1 MEGRNLVDIKQLRY
15 FYTIAEEGKITTAA
29 KKLHIAQP
37 PLSYQLKN
45 LENEL
50 GVKLVERGSR
60 SIKLT
65 DAGLMLYNRA
75 KQILNLTQTTI
86 DELNDFKNGTHGTL
100 SIGTVSSSGP
110 SLVNNILLKFH
121 EKYPLIN
128 FEIHEGNTYELLEIL
143 KRGIIEF
150 AIVRT
155 PFNAYGFNCIYLPS
169 EPMAAIMHPDFN
181 YSSKSTTK
189 INELYDKPLIFYR
202 RFEKLI
208 YEACENSGFHPK
220 VFCKN
225 DDARTSL
232 LWASAGLG
240 IAITPKSVVS
250 LGNSNLVCKEIE
262 DLSLSTQLAVIWPKN
277 SYISST
283 AENFFEMFKL

>member
-1 MEGRNLVDIKQLRY
+1 MDIKQLKY

-45 LENEL
+45 LETEL

-60 SIKLT
+60 NIKLT

-100 SIGTVSSSGP
+100 SIGTVSSSGW
-110 SLVNNILLKFH
+110 SLVNNILIKFH
-121 EKYPLIN
+121 KKYPLIN

-155 PFNAYGFNCIYLPS
+155 PFNSYGLNCIYLPK
-169 EPMAAIMHPDFN
+169 EPMVAVMREDFN
-181 YSSKSTTK
+181 YSLSNTTK
-189 INELYDKPLIFYR
+189 ISELKDKPLIFYR

-208 YEACENSGFHPK
+208 YEACENSNFRPK

-225 DDARTSL
+225 DDARTTL
-232 LWASAGLG
+232 LWASAGFG
-240 IAITPKSVVS
+240 IAIVPKSVVS
-250 LGNSNLVCKEIE
+250 LGNSNLIYKKIE
-262 DLSLSTQLAVIWPKN
+262 DASLSTQLAAIWPKN
-277 SYISST
+277 NYISSS
-283 AENFFEMFKL
+283 AKNFFEMFNI

>member
-1 MEGRNLVDIKQLRY
+1 MDIKQLRY

-45 LENEL
+45 LETEL
-50 GVKLVERGSR
+50 GVKLVDRGSR
-60 SIKLT
+60 SIRLT

-86 DELNDFKNGTHGTL
+86 DEINDFKEGTHGTL
-100 SIGTVSSSGP
+100 SLGTVSTSGA
-110 SLVNNILLKFH
+110 SLVNNILTKFH
-121 EKYPLIN
+121 NKYPYVN

-143 KRGIIEF
+143 NRGIIEA

-155 PFNAYGFNCIYLPS
+155 PFNTYGLNSIYLPY
-169 EPMAAIMHPDFN
+169 EPMVAAMTEALN
-181 YSSKSTTK
+181 YSDSNTTDIK
-189 INELYDKPLIFYR
+189 DLANKPLIFYR

-225 DDARTSL
+225 DDARTTL
-232 LWASAGLG
+232 LWANAGLG
-240 IAITPKSVVS
+240 IAIVPKSSVGLIGS
-250 LGNSNLVCKEIE
+250 SNLICKEIN
-262 DLSLSTQLAVIWPKN
+262 DASLSTKLAAIWPKN

-283 AENFFEMFKL
+283 AKNFFEMFKLS

>member
-1 MEGRNLVDIKQLRY
+1 MDIKQLKY

-45 LENEL
+45 LETEL
-50 GVKLVERGSR
+50 GVKLVDRGSR
-60 SIKLT
+60 SIRLT

-86 DELNDFKNGTHGTL
+86 DEINDFKEGTHGTL
-100 SIGTVSSSGP
+100 SLGTVSSSGAP
-110 SLVNNILLKFH
+110 LVNNILTKFH
-121 EKYPLIN
+121 NKYPYVN

-143 KRGIIEF
+143 NRGIIEA

-155 PFNAYGFNCIYLPS
+155 PFNTYDLNSIYLPY
-169 EPMAAIMHPDFN
+169 EPMVAAMTEAIN
-181 YSSKSTTK
+181 YSDSNTTDIK
-189 INELYDKPLIFYR
+189 DLANKPLIFYR

-225 DDARTSL
+225 DDARTTL
-232 LWASAGLG
+232 LWANAGLG
-240 IAITPKSVVS
+240 IAIVPKSSVGLIGS
-250 LGNSNLVCKEIE
+250 SNLICKEIN
-262 DLSLSTQLAVIWPKN
+262 DTSLSTRLAAIWPKN

-283 AENFFEMFKL
+283 AKNFFEMFKLS